1 MGFTLENRELMMIT
15 YVNTTQHHF
24 DPTFSKLFLPSLA
37 KGHKAIMIT
46 LGLFQSFLRGPNV
59 GVGFLKA

>member
-1 MGFTLENRELMMIT
+1 MMIT